1 MRERGC
7 CMNSFTE
14 QEQGRSEYQANLEIF
29 MQIPLFSGLSLD
41 PLKLLAYLSARES
54 FKEEEYIFQQ
64 GEVDGNAYFII
75 SGKARLTFKEG
86 GSEKVVREY
95 GEGDFIGGLSLFC
108 RTKRLFSLQAAG
120 KTVCLVLTR
129 EKLEKTLEQFPGITR
144 KILEEILAAVYQWE
158 FRFLGEHAQMCS
170 TCIGTLGVSLV

>member
-1 MRERGC
+1 MQERGY

-14 QEQGRSEYQANLEIF
+14 QEQGLSEYQANLEIF
-29 MQIPLFSGLSLD
+29 MQVPLFSGLPLD
-41 PLKLLAYLSARES
+41 PLKLLAYLSTRES
-54 FKEEEYIFQQ
+54 YKADEVIFQQ

-75 SGKARLTFKEG
+75 TGKARLILDENDSK
-86 GSEKVVREY
+86 KVIKEY

-108 RTKRLFSLQAAG
+108 RTKRLFSLQAAA

-144 KILEEILAAVYQWE
+144 KILEEILATVYQWE
-158 FRFLGEHAQMCS
+158 FRFVTEYGRNCSSCLGA
-170 TCIGTLGVSLV
+170 LGVSLV

>member
-1 MRERGC
+1 
-7 CMNSFTE
+7 MNSFTE
-14 QEQGRSEYQANLEIF
+14 QEQGLSEYQANLEIF
-29 MQIPLFSGLSLD
+29 MQVPLFSGLPLD

-54 FKEEEYIFQQ
+54 YKAEELIFQQ

-75 SGKARLTFKEG
+75 SGRVRVILDEDDAK
-86 GSEKVVREY
+86 KVIKEY

-108 RTKRLFSLQAAG
+108 RTKRLFSLQAVT

-144 KILEEILAAVYQWE
+144 KVLEEILAAVYQWE
-158 FRFLGEHAQMCS
+158 FRFLNEHAHNCS
-170 TCIGTLGVSLV
+170 SCLGTLGVSLV